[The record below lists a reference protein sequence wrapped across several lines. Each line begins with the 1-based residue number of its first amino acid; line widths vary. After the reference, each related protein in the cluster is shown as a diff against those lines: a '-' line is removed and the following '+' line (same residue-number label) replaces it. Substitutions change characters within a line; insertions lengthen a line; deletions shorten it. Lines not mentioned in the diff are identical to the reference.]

1 MNRFF
6 LLLAG
11 LAMTV
16 GLQAKGTVVK
26 DTINGVPCRVYVPVT
41 GYGLQVTGE
50 KFMKDGK
57 LFIRVGETVYDM
69 MGNRVR

>member
-1 MNRFF
+1 MAN
-6 LLLAG
+6 
-11 LAMTV
+11 
-16 GLQAKGTVVK
+16 
-26 DTINGVPCRVYVPVT
+26 
-41 GYGLQVTGE
+41 GE